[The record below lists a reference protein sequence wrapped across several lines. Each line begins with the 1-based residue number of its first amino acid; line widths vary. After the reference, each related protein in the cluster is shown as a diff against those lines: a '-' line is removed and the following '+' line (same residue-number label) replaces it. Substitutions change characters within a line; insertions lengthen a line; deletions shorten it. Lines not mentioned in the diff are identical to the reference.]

1 MLLTKE
7 NVGGIVQRRVAVVK
21 PEPLSQSQPPSQFW
35 ETLRTQENDD
45 DDGVGPTEPID
56 FGRGPRTL
64 SYEDYYSEIRM
75 RFVASTKL
83 FSDDWA
89 DEVINESE
97 SQVQGETEA
106 VAPNAK
112 HKSEPHNILG
122 KRSVMIWYRSVS
134 KTIPLPY
141 SLAISFLLCHLA
153 REPILSTDIA
163 KWTLEG
169 KLPYFTAFLEIEK
182 QIGSPTN
189 ACPLSSSRMF
199 RPLHCISIQKLESL
213 AASIAHSIGLELPP
227 VNFYGIA
234 ARYLGQLSLPVET
247 ILPHASRIYEW
258 SMPPELWLSGNEF
271 RLPTRA
277 CVLSILIFSI
287 RILYKIHGFGKW
299 EKGLA
304 KRKDGKESK
313 IFDKTAESECKM
325 PSLSNNLVFES
336 YDKRLPKQSNLDATE
351 ILVLLESK
359 YSQLI
364 DTSVDGRDLETY
376 LEYCKNVVFA
386 GVELSFEDHEEDQII
401 EDLWN
406 YYHKEEEDHKP
417 SSPSSNCGSHKR
429 PLDFSKTNTNM
440 NKVKKPKDDNDAQ
453 ISKETQKEKAIRRII
468 SNMEEKRFCYIPP
481 RTNIKRPDD
490 YLHYTRKKDDG
501 NYTYAS
507 HADYYIL
514 LRSCAR
520 VGRLDV
526 RVMHGAVLS
535 FERRLAWLEKNI
547 DQCVKEM
554 PSFQVSC
561 ELCQQ
566 DDMNGLASYSRN
578 IFVPA
583 LNRPKPLTI
592 SLTPP
597 LPGVQTHLPFFAG
610 DLRNP
615 LNSKELVC
623 GRAFFSHS
631 ALNKPK
637 HPQTHSDLC
646 NSTAG
651 DLNTPNLAQ
660 ETLIHLSS
668 PRNYQDHL
676 CGFREDENQNL
687 CNSRMRTGNN

>member
-1 MLLTKE
+1 MGIGQFHHIPSPHPPPSPISISSPVKPPAGDKSHPTETPASFNPTAKAPNPKMTDGLGLECQVCGFVGLDDGSDGFFYCQRCGSQADGIRDTAVDDDEMLLTKE
-7 NVGGIVQRRVAVVK
+7 NVGGIVQRRVAMVK

-35 ETLRTQENDD
+35 ETLRTQENDDDD

-75 RFVASTKL
+75 RYVMGVQIMIELQVKALVEKFNVCPIIVDMVEPIWLRFVASTKL

-122 KRSVMIWYRSVS
+122 KRSVMIWYRS
-134 KTIPLPY
+134 TITLYFY
-141 SLAISFLLCHLA
+141 SEAGIISCFNCSFHWIGITSGQLLWSC
-153 REPILSTDIA
+153 
-163 KWTLEG
+163 
-169 KLPYFTAFLEIEK
+169 
-182 QIGSPTN
+182 
-189 ACPLSSSRMF
+189 C
-199 RPLHCISIQKLESL
+199 LESL
-213 AASIAHSIGLELPP
+213 AASIAHSIG
-227 VNFYGIA
+227 
-234 ARYLGQLSLPVET
+234 
-247 ILPHASRIYEW
+247 
-258 SMPPELWLSGNEF
+258 
-271 RLPTRA
+271 
-277 CVLSILIFSI
+277 
-287 RILYKIHGFGKW
+287 KW
-299 EKGLA
+299 EKGLV

-313 IFDKTAESECKM
+313 ILDKTAESESESESECKM
-325 PSLSNNLVFES
+325 SSLSNNLVSES

-351 ILVLLESK
+351 ILLLLESK

-364 DTSVDGRDLETY
+364 DKS
-376 LEYCKNVVFA
+376 
-386 GVELSFEDHEEDQII
+386 DQII

-429 PLDFSKTNTNM
+429 PFDFTETNM
-440 NKVKKPKDDNDAQ
+440 KKLKKSKDENDDK
-453 ISKETQKEKAIRRII
+453 ISNETQKEKAIRRMI

-481 RTNIKRPDD
+481 RTKIKRPDD

-507 HADYYIL
+507 HVDYYIL

-561 ELCQQ
+561 ELCPQ
-566 DDMNGLASYSRN
+566 DDMNGDESMDFSK
-578 IFVPA
+578 
-583 LNRPKPLTI
+583 LNL
-592 SLTPP
+592 
-597 LPGVQTHLPFFAG
+597 
-610 DLRNP
+610 
-615 LNSKELVC
+615 
-623 GRAFFSHS
+623 
-631 ALNKPK
+631 
-637 HPQTHSDLC
+637 
-646 NSTAG
+646 
-651 DLNTPNLAQ
+651 
-660 ETLIHLSS
+660 
-668 PRNYQDHL
+668 
-676 CGFREDENQNL
+676 
-687 CNSRMRTGNN
+687 

>member
-1 MLLTKE
+1 MRCDLSPA
-7 NVGGIVQRRVAVVK
+7 GGFTGEEMANGSLINLIQPHK
-21 PEPLSQSQPPSQFW
+21 HLSLPPQASPPSSPAVSHLLPC
-35 ETLRTQENDD
+35 EATARDKSH
-45 DDGVGPTEPID
+45 PTETPETFDPTAKVKALVENFNVCPIIVD
-56 FGRGPRTL
+56 MVEPIWL
-64 SYEDYYSEIRM
+64 

-89 DEVINESE
+89 DEVINESAY
-97 SQVQGETEA
+97 QVQGETEA

-122 KRSVMIWYRSVS
+122 KRSVMIWYRS
-134 KTIPLPY
+134 
-141 SLAISFLLCHLA
+141 
-153 REPILSTDIA
+153 
-163 KWTLEG
+163 
-169 KLPYFTAFLEIEK
+169 
-182 QIGSPTN
+182 
-189 ACPLSSSRMF
+189 
-199 RPLHCISIQKLESL
+199 KLESL

-227 VNFYGIA
+227 VNFYGIV
-234 ARYLGQLSLPVET
+234 ARGQLSLPVET

-287 RILYKIHGFGKW
+287 RSLYKIHGFGKW

-313 IFDKTAESECKM
+313 ILDKTAGSESESECKM
-325 PSLSNNLVFES
+325 SSLSNNLVSES

-351 ILVLLESK
+351 ILLLLESK
-359 YSQLI
+359 CSQLI
-364 DTSVDGRDLETY
+364 DTSVDGKDLETY
-376 LEYCKNVVFA
+376 LECCKNVVFA

-429 PLDFSKTNTNM
+429 PFDFSETNM
-440 NKVKKPKDDNDAQ
+440 KKLKKCKDDNDDR
-453 ISKETQKEKAIRRII
+453 ISNETQKEKAIRRMI

-481 RTNIKRPDD
+481 RTKIKRPDD

-520 VGRLDV
+520 VDRLDV

-561 ELCQQ
+561 ELCPQ
-566 DDMNGLASYSRN
+566 DDING
-578 IFVPA
+578 
-583 LNRPKPLTI
+583 
-592 SLTPP
+592 
-597 LPGVQTHLPFFAG
+597 
-610 DLRNP
+610 
-615 LNSKELVC
+615 
-623 GRAFFSHS
+623 S
-631 ALNKPK
+631 A
-637 HPQTHSDLC
+637 
-646 NSTAG
+646 TAG
-651 DLNTPNLAQ
+651 DLNTPNLLRKLSFISLVQ
-660 ETLIHLSS
+660 ELIKIV
-668 PRNYQDHL
+668 
-676 CGFREDENQNL
+676 GFSAIE
-687 CNSRMRTGNN
+687 M